1 MMTSGTPIFILK
13 EGTERTRGKDALS
26 NNIAAA
32 RAIAESIRTA
42 LGPRGLDK
50 MLTDSFGDVTITND
64 GATILKEMDVAHP
77 IAKFIVEQ
85 SKTMDDEV
93 GDGTTTVVVLT
104 GEMLKVAEE
113 LIEQGIH
120 PTILVE
126 GYRIAQEEAI
136 KYLDK
141 ISTKVES
148 GDIETLKMIAKT
160 SMGSKIVSTSS
171 DLLADLVVKAITS
184 VTVDSNADLDDVK
197 VEKKTGGSISESE
210 LIEGIVL
217 DKEVVHP
224 GMPTDVE
231 DAIVLLLDE
240 ALEISKTEI
249 DAELSIRSPDQI
261 KGFLDREQGM
271 LKEMAENIKNLG
283 ATVVLCS
290 KGIDDV
296 VQHLLAKEK
305 VMAVRR
311 IKKSDMEKLAKATG
325 AKIVSQLSDVS
336 KDDLGSAGHIYERL
350 VTDDKMVFVEECPQT
365 TAVTILV
372 RGGTELVVDE
382 AERSLHDA
390 LCVVRNVVRD
400 SRIVPGGGAPEMAIS
415 NHLQKFASKLPG
427 REQLAVQA
435 FGQALEVI
443 PRTLAE
449 NTGMD
454 PLDMLSELNKG
465 KATEML
471 GIDPINKKV
480 KNFKTSKDVIEPAA
494 VKRQAITSASEA
506 AQMIL
511 RIDDI
516 ISAKDLGGGGGGP
529 PGGPGGDM
537 DMDD

>member
-1 MMTSGTPIFILK
+1 MM
-13 EGTERTRGKDALS
+13 
-26 NNIAAA
+26 
-32 RAIAESIRTA
+32 
-42 LGPRGLDK
+42 
-50 MLTDSFGDVTITND
+50 TDSFGDVTITND

-77 IAKFIVEQ
+77 IAKFVVEQ

-113 LIEQGIH
+113 LIDQGIH

-136 KYLDK
+136 KYLNK
-141 ISTKVES
+141 ISTKVKA
-148 GDIETLKMIAKT
+148 DDMETLKQIAKT

-171 DLLADLVVKAITS
+171 DLLADIVVKAITS
-184 VTVDSNADLDDVK
+184 VTVDGNADLDDVK
-197 VEKKTGGSISESE
+197 VEKKTGGAMSESE

-224 GMPTDVE
+224 AMPTDVE
-231 DAIVLLLDE
+231 EAKVLLLDE

-271 LKEMAENIKNLG
+271 LKDMAESIKNLG

-296 VQHLLAKEK
+296 VQHLLAKEN
-305 VMAVRR
+305 VMAVR
-311 IKKSDMEKLAKATG
+311 
-325 AKIVSQLSDVS
+325 
-336 KDDLGSAGHIYERL
+336 DLGSAGHIYERL

-365 TAVTILV
+365 TAVTVLI

-390 LCVVRNVVRD
+390 LCVVRNVVTD
-400 SRIVPGGGAPEMAIS
+400 GRIVPGGGAPEMAIS
-415 NHLQKFASKLPG
+415 AHLQKFASKLPG

-465 KATEML
+465 KPTEML

-529 PGGPGGDM
+529 PGGPSGDM